1 LPLDHTILRLHAV
14 IADLLALN
22 PLNMSR
28 ALRHALDPG
37 GPAVA
42 LDACLT
48 LDAGRAGLPLDMLR
62 PLALDRCKA
71 LLTLH
76 PLATAGALNV
86 GRLALHRA
94 PLGCLGMTAATA
106 AAASGLCRLL
116 AVIVVVATAR
126 SGGCRR
132 GNRQRGDAGSKI

>member
-1 LPLDHTILRLHAV
+1 
-14 IADLLALN
+14 
-22 PLNMSR
+22 
-28 ALRHALDPG
+28 
-37 GPAVA
+37 VA
-42 LDACLT
+42 LDARLS
-48 LDAGRAGLPLDMLR
+48 LDTCRAGLPLDVLR
-62 PLALDRCKA
+62 PLALDRSKA

-76 PLATAGALNV
+76 PLATAGALNI
-86 GRLALHRA
+86 GRLPLHGA
-94 PLGCLGMTAATA
+94 ALGCLGMTAATA

>member
-1 LPLDHTILRLHAV
+1 LPLDHAILRLHAV

-42 LDACLT
+42 LDA
-48 LDAGRAGLPLDMLR
+48 GRVGLPLDMLR
-62 PLALDRCKA
+62 PLAFGRGKT

-76 PLATAGALNV
+76 PLATATALDV